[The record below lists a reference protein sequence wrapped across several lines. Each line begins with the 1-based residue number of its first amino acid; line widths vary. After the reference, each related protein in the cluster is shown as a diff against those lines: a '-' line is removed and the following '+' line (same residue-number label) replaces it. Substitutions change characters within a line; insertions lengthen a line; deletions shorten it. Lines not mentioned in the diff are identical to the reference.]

1 MSQKDVEAEIQQFQL
16 EMQVDLGV
24 SVADNVRLMK
34 RRVLCCVRVF
44 VFFHDSRKL
53 RSSTLRPLIH

>member
-34 RRVLCCVRVF
+34 
-44 VFFHDSRKL
+44 
-53 RSSTLRPLIH
+53 